1 MAECTLSKSGP
12 QLLVADDNPV
22 IRELVEAMCDFL
34 ECLGV
39 EFATNGLEAVEA
51 CKVRAFD
58 LILMDCQMP
67 GMDGYEATRQIRTIE
82 SAAAGTRTRQPAI
95 IIAMTGDSDH
105 DNRESCHNAG
115 MDDFLSKP
123 FTMSALKAVIDTC
136 PMFLKED

>member
-1 MAECTLSKSGP
+1 MTVSTASKSGL

-34 ECLGV
+34 EYPGV

-58 LILMDCQMP
+58 MILMDCQMP
-67 GMDGYEATRQIRTIE
+67 EMDGYEATRQIRTLE
-82 SAAAGTRTRQPAI
+82 RAATGIHTRQPAI

-105 DNRESCHNAG
+105 DNRGSCHDAG

-123 FTMSALKAVIDTC
+123 FTISELKAVIDTC
-136 PMFLKED
+136 PMFL